1 MVDAAYFFDSYA
13 IIELIEG
20 NPAYFPY
27 KQSRMATT
35 TLNLIEVHYHLL
47 RKFGERF
54 AEAFFRSLLN
64 AAVDYVPSI
73 PGANVMRYS
82 MRKKDISTTDCLG
95 YIVAQSAGMKFLTGD
110 KEFKNMPNV
119 EFVK

>member
-20 NPAYFPY
+20 NPAYIPY
-27 KQSRMATT
+27 EESRMATT

-47 RKFGERF
+47 RKFGSQF
-54 AEAFFRSLLN
+54 AEAFFTSLLHTI
-64 AAVDYVPSI
+64 VDYVPCI
-73 PGANVMRYS
+73 PQANEMRYS
-82 MRKKDISTTDCLG
+82 MRKQDVSTTDCIG
-95 YIVAQSAGMKFLTGD
+95 YLVAQSAGMKFLTGD
-110 KEFKNMPNV
+110 KEFNNMPNV

>member
-20 NPAYFPY
+20 NPAYLPY
-27 KQSRMATT
+27 KQSRMVTT

-47 RKFGERF
+47 RKFGEAF
-54 AEAFFRSLLN
+54 AEAFFSSLIQ
-64 AAVDYVPSI
+64 ATVDYVPSI
-73 PGANVMRYS
+73 TRANIMRYS
-82 MRKKDISTTDCLG
+82 LRSRDVSTPDCLG

-110 KEFKNMPNV
+110 KEFEKMPNV